1 VEATHN
7 LLYGFSVALSFQNL
21 FACFVGVLVGT
32 IVGVLPGI
40 GPVGAMALLIPA
52 TFSFQPATAIIMMTG
67 IFYGAMYGGS
77 TTSILINVPGEAASV
92 ITCIDG
98 YQMARKGR
106 AGAALAVA
114 AVGSFMAG
122 TLGLIG
128 LQFFAPLLADA
139 ALSFGPP
146 EYCALAI
153 LGLLLLSCLGTGSIV
168 KSFLMVALGIMLGPV
183 GMEGMSGYRR
193 YTFGRLEL
201 AQGVDI
207 VPVAMGLFGIAEV
220 LFMAEEGLVE
230 TALTRVRLRELFPTV
245 REWARA
251 LPAMV
256 RGGVVGFLIGLVP
269 GPSAVIS
276 TFASYALEKRFSPRK
291 EEFGAGAIEGVAGPE
306 SANNAA
312 SAAAMVPLLALGI
325 PFSPAVAMLLGAL
338 MIHGV
343 QPGPLLM
350 QQKPD
355 IFWGVVASMYIGNV
369 MLLILNLPMVGL
381 FANLLRTPRH
391 ILIVLITLF
400 CLVGTYSVNN
410 SGLDLVILV
419 IMGALGYALR
429 KLKFD
434 LAPIILGV
442 VLGPIIETRFR
453 QSMIFVQG
461 DVLALI
467 RRPITGT
474 LLAAGVLALVIPP
487 ILRAA
492 RRPRSAP

>member
-1 VEATHN
+1 VEAPHN
-7 LLYGFSVALSFQNL
+7 LLYGFSVALSLPNL

-40 GPVGAMALLIPA
+40 GPVGAMALLIPI

-92 ITCIDG
+92 VTCIDG

-128 LQFFAPLLADA
+128 LQFFAPPLANA

-146 EYCALAI
+146 EYCALGI

-168 KSFLMVALGIMLGPV
+168 KSFLMVALGVMLGTV

-193 YTFGRLEL
+193 YTFGRLDL

-207 VPVAMGLFGIAEV
+207 VPVAMGLFGVAEV

-230 TALTRVRLRELFPTV
+230 TVVASVRLRELFPTV

-276 TFASYALEKRFSPRK
+276 TFASYALEKRISPRK
-291 EEFGAGAIEGVAGPE
+291 EEFGTGAIEGVAGPE

-350 QQKPD
+350 QQRPD

-410 SGLDLVILV
+410 SVLDLVILV

-434 LAPIILGV
+434 LAPIVLGV

-467 RRPITGT
+467 RRPITAT
-474 LLAAGVLALVIPP
+474 LLAAGVLALVIPA

-492 RRPRSAP
+492 RRSRPAT

>member
-1 VEATHN
+1 VEAPHN
-7 LLYGFSVALSFQNL
+7 LLYGFSVALSLPNL

-40 GPVGAMALLIPA
+40 GPVGAMALLIPI

-92 ITCIDG
+92 VTCIDG

-128 LQFFAPLLADA
+128 LQFFAPPLANA

-146 EYCALAI
+146 EYCALGI

-168 KSFLMVALGIMLGPV
+168 KSFLMVALGVMLGTV

-193 YTFGRLEL
+193 YTFGRLDL

-207 VPVAMGLFGIAEV
+207 VPVAMGLFGVAEV

-230 TALTRVRLRELFPTV
+230 TVVASVRLRELFPTA

-276 TFASYALEKRFSPRK
+276 TFASYALEKRISPRK
-291 EEFGAGAIEGVAGPE
+291 EEFGTGAIEGVAGPE

-350 QQKPD
+350 QQRPD

-410 SGLDLVILV
+410 SVLDLVILV

-434 LAPIILGV
+434 LAPIVLGV

-467 RRPITGT
+467 RRPITAT
-474 LLAAGVLALVIPP
+474 LLAAGVLALVIPA

-492 RRPRSAP
+492 RRSRPAT